1 MIKKGSGHLEM
12 ILAFTIFLVLVVFIL
27 VYIKPL
33 DNTKLSDVAI
43 ISLKDSFTE
52 LANTQLVTVFVNGS
66 SASRNAPANISS
78 KNWIYKNFTD
88 NFYYVHFSDEFQ
100 SNEPTETLI
109 IGSISNSTVLSNKSL
124 TNIEKKYYFNYTGL
138 KEDLGIPAV
147 LNFEIYTLDGQYSM
161 RKEVSGEIEV
171 IAKSYLLSVL
181 NANGELI
188 NREFVFSIW

>member
-12 ILAFTIFLVLVVFIL
+12 ILSFTIFLVMVVFIL
-27 VYIKPL
+27 IYIKPL

-52 LANTQLVTVFVNGS
+52 LANTPIVTVFVNGS

-78 KNWIYKNFTD
+78 ENWIYKNFTG
-88 NFYYVHFSDEFQ
+88 NFYYVYFSNEFQ
-100 SNEPTETLI
+100 LNGPKENLI
-109 IGSISNSTVLSNKSL
+109 VGSISNSTVLSNKSL
-124 TNIEKKYYFNYTGL
+124 TNIEKKYYSNYTGL

-161 RKEVSGEIEV
+161 RKEISEEIEV
-171 IAKSYLLSVL
+171 IAKNYLLSVI
-181 NANGELI
+181 NTNGDLI